1 MERDPVCGIS
11 VDPEKAKAKVD
22 HGEKSYYF
30 CSAGCAKKFEQTPQQ
45 FLSKATPV
53 AGSHGSEIAVAAK
66 PAVGSLPIL
75 GSAPMVPMVKD
86 PVCGMMVDPQTAAG
100 KAEYA
105 GKSYFFCSP
114 RCKERFEK
122 EPEKFLAAP
131 GTAGMEHAREARPP
145 ASAQNIR
152 YTCPMHPEIVQ
163 FGPGNCPICGMALEP
178 MDIVAG
184 EQADP
189 EYDSMRKRL
198 WVSAALSLPLLVFS
212 MAGDA
217 LGLQLAAGG
226 VNNGIE
232 LLLASPVVLWGGW
245 PFFERFWASL
255 VNRSP
260 NMFTLI
266 GLGTGAAF
274 LESVAATIFP
284 QWFPK
289 SFQEMN
295 GAVPVYF
302 EAAAVITTLVLLGQ
316 VMELSARQKTAG
328 AIRELLHLAPQ
339 VAHQLDDTGRE
350 KDVSLTAVQRG
361 DLLRV

>member
-1 MERDPVCGIS
+1 MERDPVCGMN
-11 VDPEKAKAKVD
+11 VEPEKAKAKVD

-45 FLSKATPV
+45 FLSKATPA
-53 AGSHGSEIAVAAK
+53 AGSHGNEIAAAAK

-75 GSAPMVPMVKD
+75 GSAPMVPIVKD
-86 PVCGMMVDPQTAAG
+86 PVCGMMVDPQRAAG

-131 GTAGMEHAREARPP
+131 GTAGMEQVREARPP

-198 WVSAALSLPLLVFS
+198 WVSAALSLPLLVRFH
-212 MAGDA
+212 
-217 LGLQLAAGG
+217 
-226 VNNGIE
+226 
-232 LLLASPVVLWGGW
+232 GW
-245 PFFERFWASL
+245 RHAWAST
-255 VNRSP
+255 RR
-260 NMFTLI
+260 
-266 GLGTGAAF
+266 
-274 LESVAATIFP
+274 
-284 QWFPK
+284 W
-289 SFQEMN
+289 
-295 GAVPVYF
+295 
-302 EAAAVITTLVLLGQ
+302 
-316 VMELSARQKTAG
+316 
-328 AIRELLHLAPQ
+328 RE
-339 VAHQLDDTGRE
+339 
-350 KDVSLTAVQRG
+350 
-361 DLLRV
+361 